1 MNREQAVN
9 VIKQILEQ
17 CQFIEGKSLKLL
29 PPKGNDAL
37 SNTYQIH
44 IQVNS
49 DEFLTSCVENVA
61 KQHNLALMCK
71 DGYCIVYKPYPDIR
85 KP

>member
-1 MNREQAVN
+1 MNRKQAVS
-9 VIKQILEQ
+9 VIKELFER

-37 SNTYQIH
+37 SNTYQVYV
-44 IQVNS
+44 QVNS
-49 DEFLTSCVENVA
+49 DNLLASCMEDIA
-61 KQHNLALMCK
+61 KERNLAVMCK
-71 DGYCIVYKPYPDIR
+71 DGYCIIYKPYPDMI

>member
-9 VIKQILEQ
+9 VIKQLFEQ
-17 CQFIEGKSLKLL
+17 CRFIEGKSLKLL

-44 IQVNS
+44 VQVNS
-49 DEFLTSCVENVA
+49 DPLLADYIDDIAGKN
-61 KQHNLALMCK
+61 NLAVMRK
-71 DGYCIVYKPYPDIR
+71 DGYCIVYKPYPNLN
-85 KP
+85 KA

>member
-9 VIKQILEQ
+9 VIKQIFEQ
-17 CQFIEGKSLKLL
+17 CRFIEGKSLKLL

-49 DEFLTSCVENVA
+49 DELLAACVDDIA
-61 KQHNLALMCK
+61 KKHNLVVMRK
-71 DGYCIVYKPYPDIR
+71 DGYCVMYKPYPYLR

>member
-9 VIKQILEQ
+9 IIKQIFEQ
-17 CQFIEGKSLKLL
+17 CRFIEGKSLKLL

-44 IQVNS
+44 VQVNS
-49 DEFLTSCVENVA
+49 DALLADCIEGIA
-61 KQHNLALMCK
+61 GKHNLAVTRK
-71 DGYCIVYKPYPDIR
+71 NGYCIVYKPYPNLS
-85 KP
+85 